1 MNSTEEK
8 NTGMHV
14 LNIVMVWLCLATVAL
29 LTVPWEQFSPEL
41 AARVEQSRGFL
52 CLALILEL
60 SNFLAQALIGMI
72 SSMRRKHAAAAT
84 EQRMSYLV
92 SNMDFSERA
101 LVREFV
107 LQRKSELK
115 VPLEQPTV
123 RSLLDSGILI
133 LVAGEDE
140 KNRVG
145 VSISR
150 QARPFITYRAIGIS
164 AGKLSDEQI
173 NQLMEE
179 RPEYARPE
187 QKPRHVYRSG
197 AFKAA

>member
-52 CLALILEL
+52 CLALIFEL

-101 LVREFV
+101 LVR
-107 LQRKSELK
+107 
-115 VPLEQPTV
+115 
-123 RSLLDSGILI
+123 
-133 LVAGEDE
+133 
-140 KNRVG
+140 
-145 VSISR
+145 
-150 QARPFITYRAIGIS
+150 
-164 AGKLSDEQI
+164 
-173 NQLMEE
+173 
-179 RPEYARPE
+179 
-187 QKPRHVYRSG
+187 
-197 AFKAA
+197 